1 LPRFT
6 EKNNINR
13 IIDANIN
20 RAKEGLRVCEEI
32 SRFILE
38 SRSLT
43 AALKELRHKINCLTK
58 GLTPTAKLLEGR
70 NSATDTGRGIYAN
83 ELKRGGIRDILF
95 ANMQRVKESIRVLE
109 EFSKL
114 INVKT
119 AVSFKEIRYEV
130 YGLEKKI
137 AQKITALYHH
147 RQRSRR

>member
-1 LPRFT
+1 MNLRG
-6 EKNNINR
+6 KILR
-13 IIDANIN
+13 VVDANTN

-43 AALKELRHKINCLTK
+43 AALKRLRHKINCLSK
-58 GLTPTAKLLEGR
+58 GLITVPKLLEGR
-70 NSATDTGRGIYAN
+70 NSASDTGRHIYAS
-83 ELKRGGIRDILF
+83 ELKRAGIRDILF

-114 INVKT
+114 INAKT
-119 AVSFKEIRYEV
+119 AVAFKEIRYEV

-137 AQKITALYHH
+137 AQRITALYRH
-147 RQRSRR
+147 RQAGRR